1 MKLFVGSK
9 RFDPN
14 KHWDWVIIGL
24 PLDLTET
31 FRSGT
36 AEGPDAIRE
45 SSESIESYS
54 PVLDIDLEE
63 FDIADFGNLDFQ
75 GMSLEA
81 AIHLISNT
89 TSKFNDFRLA
99 FFGGEHTVTLGVL
112 KSYYEKYGKHLYL
125 VVADAHTD
133 LREEYEGKR
142 LSHATWLK
150 RTLEFLPPENIV
162 LLGVRSGT
170 REEFQHKLLEMRE
183 DVEIED
189 ATMVK
194 LSQARAV
201 YLSIDIDVLDSP
213 YVPGCGNPE
222 PGGLHYKELE
232 EFIHWLGTSTNLV
245 GFDLVEVAPPYDSA
259 QITSIT
265 AARLVR
271 EVMAAVLCRSSFSS

>member
-1 MKLFVGSK
+1 MKPFVGTK
-9 RFDPN
+9 RYQPG
-14 KHWDWVIIGL
+14 KPWDWLIVGL

-54 PVLDIDLEE
+54 PFLDIELEE
-63 FDIADFGNLDFQ
+63 FDIADYGNLDFK
-75 GMSLEA
+75 GTSIEEA
-81 AIHLISNT
+81 VQLINNT
-89 TSKFNDFRLA
+89 VSKLNSFRLA
-99 FFGGEHTVTLGVL
+99 FLGGEHTVTLGAL
-112 KSYYEKYGKHLYL
+112 KPYYEKYGKDLYL

-133 LREEYEGKR
+133 LRDEYEGKR

-150 RTLEFLPPENIV
+150 RALEFLPPENVV
-162 LLGVRSGT
+162 LVGVRSGT
-170 REEFQHKLLEMRE
+170 REEFQQKLLEMRE

-189 ATMVK
+189 TTMEK
-194 LSQARAV
+194 LSRARAV
-201 YLSIDIDVLDSP
+201 YLSIDIDVLDAP

-232 EFIHWLGTSTNLV
+232 EFVHWLGTSTNLV
-245 GFDLVEVAPPYDSA
+245 GFDLVEVAPHYDSA

-271 EVMAAVLCRSSFSS
+271 EVMAAALYRSSFNS